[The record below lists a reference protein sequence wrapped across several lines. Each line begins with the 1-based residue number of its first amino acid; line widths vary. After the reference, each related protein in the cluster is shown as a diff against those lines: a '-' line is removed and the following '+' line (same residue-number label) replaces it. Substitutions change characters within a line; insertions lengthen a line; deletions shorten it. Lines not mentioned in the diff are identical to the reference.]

1 LAGHTARM
9 GITEMRIGFLV
20 GKSEPKGRL
29 GKRRCIWEDIKTNLK
44 EIGWKGLDWD
54 GIAQNR
60 DRWRAVVN
68 MVMNLRVPY
77 NAGNFFTI

>member
-1 LAGHTARM
+1 
-9 GITEMRIGFLV
+9 MRIEFLV
-20 GKSEPKGRL
+20 GKSEPKGPL
-29 GKRRCIWEDIKTNLK
+29 GKRRCIWEDIKTNRK

-68 MVMNLRVPY
+68 VAMNLRVPY